1 MRHLF
6 VFMCVLALGLVGCNQ
21 TRTFTY
27 ADEGSLCL
35 NSNVDET
42 LDVEVSFPTCLSST
56 CDHVLGTSCTVAV
69 SEDEITI
76 TSNGAFES
84 PVHGACSV
92 DCRPLIASCSSDE
105 PLAPGDYT
113 LVHGEDSAE
122 LALPV
127 NGLGLFEQGFF
138 QCECRGP
145 LGDYCEGSDCPTIDQ
160 AIAYAEQEGRENFD
174 DPSCFAETGHCEE
187 VPYVRSRSAPEETF
201 WQFFDASGVLFAAE
215 VSRSGSTTPFC
226 DGRSHAISYGPVPDY
241 SRCVPWDD
249 FCR

>member
-1 MRHLF
+1 MRYLVDF
-6 VFMCVLALGLVGCNQ
+6 ICVLALGLVGCNQ

-42 LDVEVSFPTCLSST
+42 LDVEVWFPACLSST

-76 TSNGAFES
+76 VSNGAFES
-84 PVHGACSV
+84 PVRGACSA
-92 DCRPLIASCSSDE
+92 DCRALIASCTSEE

-127 NGLGLFEQGFF
+127 NGLGLFEQGFS
-138 QCECRGP
+138 QCECRRP

-160 AIAYAEQEGRENFD
+160 AIAYAEQEGRENFR
-174 DPSCFAETGHCEE
+174 DPDCLSRTGHCGEI
-187 VPYVRSRSAPEETF
+187 PYVRSRTGLGGTF
-201 WQFFDASGVLFAAE
+201 WQFFDASGALFAAE
-215 VSRSGSTTPFC
+215 VSGGGSTTPFC
-226 DGRSHAISYGPVPDY
+226 EGSHAISYGPVPDY
-241 SRCVPWDD
+241 SRCVSWDD